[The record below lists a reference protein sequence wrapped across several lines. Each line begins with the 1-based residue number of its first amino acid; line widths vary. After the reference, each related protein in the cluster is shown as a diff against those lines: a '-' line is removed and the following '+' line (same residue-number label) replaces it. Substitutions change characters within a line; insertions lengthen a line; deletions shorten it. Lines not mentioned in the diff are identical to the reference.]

1 MSMTERAVLLLCVA
15 TLVLMTAA
23 GVEAQ
28 SPETEVQIL
37 TNIRTQMQDLLV
49 LKWSQLAVDLVG
61 VGLLAAILGAQR

>member
-1 MSMTERAVLLLCVA
+1 VLLLCVA